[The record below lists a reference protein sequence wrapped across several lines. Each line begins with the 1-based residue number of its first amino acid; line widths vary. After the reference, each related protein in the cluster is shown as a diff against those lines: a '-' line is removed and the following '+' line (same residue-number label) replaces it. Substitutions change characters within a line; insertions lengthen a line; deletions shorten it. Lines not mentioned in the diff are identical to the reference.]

1 MNKLSPCKSTHLK
14 TDVKSVGIRRLIKPS
29 LNFFK
34 DNRWFSYTKPTC
46 SALHFQAKIRIRKS
60 SGLSSRSSHKASV
73 PSAIIISSSG
83 RTTDIEPTFPKLFD
97 PGDKPLLPALPF
109 PTFKSF

>member
-1 MNKLSPCKSTHLK
+1 M
-14 TDVKSVGIRRLIKPS
+14 
-29 LNFFK
+29 
-34 DNRWFSYTKPTC
+34 WFSYTKPTC